1 MLSAVLMSETFG
13 IGELKPDQTETKVQF
28 LQRIDVLVNPL
39 TAWMSKVTYLSTFT
53 VCFRLNFRSCWP
65 CCCCGFAACKSYPRP
80 GPQAGKCWNFAAS
93 LRDIS
98 EQNARGVRAREW
110 LK

>member
-53 VCFRLNFRSCWP
+53 VCFDSIFE
-65 CCCCGFAACKSYPRP
+65 AAGHVVVVVSPLVNRIQDQVHKLANVGILP
-80 GPQAGKCWNFAAS
+80 
-93 LRDIS
+93 LLLVIS
-98 EQNARGVRAREW
+98 VNKMQEVYGQGNG
-110 LK
+110 